1 MSASRKSSPVF
12 IESLENRQLMS
23 TTLLSPSAVEGNYV
37 GTASYGST
45 VEVKLAITST
55 TETLTVV
62 GIGTIRTSISS
73 KAFKKLREGH
83 FSFDGSYAGKE
94 TLVLTGT
101 VTSKGAKI
109 SGNFVASGKEALSG
123 TFVVKKKA

>member
-23 TTLLSPSAVEGNYV
+23 TVLAPSAVEGTYA

-45 VEVKLAITST
+45 VEVKIAITST
-55 TETLTVV
+55 KETLTVV

-73 KAFKKLREGH
+73 KTFKKLREGH
-83 FSFDGSYAGKE
+83 FSFDGTFAGKE
-94 TLVLTGT
+94 KLVLTGT
-101 VTSKGAKI
+101 VTSKGARI
-109 SGNFVASGKEALSG
+109 SGEFVGSGKESLTG
-123 TFVVKKKA
+123 TFIVKKKA